1 LRTKDLAWVTIDTTV
16 QSKNIT
22 FPIDAKLLH
31 VSNQRAHDGGTLC
44 PCQAVQSPSSTIAR
58 LRDDP
63 KSEMEIVEIF
73 TRIAGELGKD

>member
-1 LRTKDLAWVTIDTTV
+1 MNRLAYIGKKAEHIRRRFGEDEDEV
-16 QSKNIT
+16 
-22 FPIDAKLLH
+22 
-31 VSNQRAHDGGTLC
+31 QRAPRLVRAALDNVRE
-44 PCQAVQSPSSTIAR
+44 AAIKR